1 MQYIDRIPVQLTSSS
16 KSTNDTTLFFSQK
29 IDLERMYWSG
39 YSWMN
44 TNHEDL
50 CKFMQIHKNEEK
62 FLTSLLCKMHGR
74 DHLQEERQKR
84 HQKRPK
90 VCNKQ
95 ETALFVLMN
104 CMCVSKVDK
113 YWTIY
118 TTVPNRDKSLVYNLE
133 QFKTRPV
140 N

>member
-1 MQYIDRIPVQLTSSS
+1 
-16 KSTNDTTLFFSQK
+16 
-29 IDLERMYWSG
+29 
-39 YSWMN
+39 MN

-104 CMCVSKVDK
+104 CVC
-113 YWTIY
+113 
-118 TTVPNRDKSLVYNLE
+118 E
-133 QFKTRPV
+133 QGGQILDYIHDGTKQR
-140 N
+140 

>member
-1 MQYIDRIPVQLTSSS
+1 MQYIDRTPVQLTSSS
-16 KSTNDTTLFFSQK
+16 KSTNDTILFFSQK
-29 IDLERMYWSG
+29 KDLERMYWSG

-50 CKFMQIHKNEEK
+50 CKSIHKNEEK

-95 ETALFVLMN
+95 ETALFVLIYEL
-104 CMCVSKVDK
+104 CVWAR
-113 YWTIY
+113 WTNMGLY
-118 TTVPNRDKSLVYNLE
+118 TRRYQTEIRVWSII
-133 QFKTRPV
+133 
-140 N
+140 